1 MIKQPK
7 FLFTFPSKKNVKNI
21 FLTRRKL
28 IWIAISTVSVFI
40 ILLFLSINFLS
51 EIVYQSK
58 LARIKKSNNRLVS
71 TIYDLKSRM
80 QIMES
85 DLNVLLEKDRAL
97 RTYVDIPAIDRDV
110 RKLGI
115 GGKVLIRAS
124 EVDKLI
130 PGDNI
135 RISKLSNDLDRLAR
149 VLKLERISYESIYDA
164 FKHRSDQIQST
175 PSIRPINT
183 GYITDGFGYRRDPF
197 SGKRRFHYGIDIS
210 TPFGTPV
217 YATADGVV
225 RSCNYS
231 ITYGKITKLDHG
243 FGYSTVYA
251 HLSKTLVKPG
261 EVVKRGQKIA
271 EVGCTGRSTAPHLH
285 YEVQQFGIR
294 KNPLNYFFIGY
305 VGSQ

>member
-1 MIKQPK
+1 MMKQPK
-7 FLFTFPSKKNVKNI
+7 FLLTLPNRKNFKTI
-21 FLTRRKL
+21 FLTRKKL
-28 IWIAISTVSVFI
+28 AWITISITALFF
-40 ILLFLSINFLS
+40 ILLFISINYLS

-80 QIMES
+80 QLMES
-85 DLNVLLEKDRAL
+85 DLNVLLEKDQAL
-97 RTYVDIPAIDRDV
+97 RTYVDIPAIDKDV

-115 GGKVLIRAS
+115 GGKALIKAS
-124 EVDKLI
+124 EFDKLI
-130 PGDNI
+130 PDKDI
-135 RISKLSNDLDRLAR
+135 RMSDLSNDLDRLAR
-149 VLKLERISYESIYDA
+149 VLKLEKASYESIYDA

-175 PSIRPINT
+175 PSIRPVNT

-197 SGKRRFHYGIDIS
+197 NGKRRFHYGIDIS
-210 TPFGTPV
+210 SPSGTPV

-225 RSCNYS
+225 RSCNS
-231 ITYGKITKLDHG
+231 SVTYGKIVKLDHG

-251 HLSKTLVKPG
+251 HLSRILVKPG

-294 KNPLNYFFIGY
+294 KNPLDYFFTGY
-305 VGSQ
+305 VESM

>member
-1 MIKQPK
+1 MMKQPK
-7 FLFTFPSKKNVKNI
+7 FLLTLPNRKNFKTI
-21 FLTRRKL
+21 FLTRKKL
-28 IWIAISTVSVFI
+28 AWITISITALFF
-40 ILLFLSINFLS
+40 ILLFISINYLS

-80 QIMES
+80 QLMES
-85 DLNVLLEKDRAL
+85 DLNVLLEKDQAL
-97 RTYVDIPAIDRDV
+97 RTYVDIPAIDKDV

-115 GGKVLIRAS
+115 GGKALIKAS
-124 EVDKLI
+124 EFDKLI
-130 PGDNI
+130 PDKDI
-135 RISKLSNDLDRLAR
+135 RMSDLSNDLDRLAR
-149 VLKLERISYESIYDA
+149 VLKLEKASYESIYDA

-175 PSIRPINT
+175 PSIRPVNT

-197 SGKRRFHYGIDIS
+197 NGKRRFHYGIDIS
-210 TPFGTPV
+210 SPSGTPV
-217 YATADGVV
+217 YATAYGVV
-225 RSCNYS
+225 RSCNS
-231 ITYGKITKLDHG
+231 SVTYGRIVKLDHG

-251 HLSKTLVKPG
+251 HLSRILVKPG

-294 KNPLNYFFIGY
+294 KNPLDYFFTGY
-305 VGSQ
+305 VESM

>member
-1 MIKQPK
+1 MMKKAK
-7 FLFTFPSKKNVKNI
+7 FLFTFLSRKNVKNI
-21 FLTRRKL
+21 FLTRGKL
-28 IWIAISTVSVFI
+28 IWIAISVISVFV

-51 EIVYQSK
+51 EIVYQSR

-85 DLNVLLEKDRAL
+85 DLNVLLEKDQAL
-97 RTYVDIPAIDRDV
+97 RTYVDIPAIDKDV

-115 GGKVLIRAS
+115 GGKVLVKAS

-130 PGDNI
+130 PDDNI
-135 RISKLSNDLDRLAR
+135 RMSELSNDLDRLAR
-149 VLKLERISYESIYDA
+149 VLKLERVSYASIYDA

-175 PSIRPINT
+175 PSIRPVNT

-197 SGKRRFHYGIDIS
+197 TGRHQFHYGVDIS
-210 TPFGTPV
+210 SPSGTHV

-225 RSCNYS
+225 RSCNTS
-231 ITYGKITKLDHG
+231 VSYGKIVKLDHG

-251 HLSKTLVKPG
+251 HLSKTLIKPG

-294 KNPLNYFFIGY
+294 KNPLDYFFTGY